1 MLTLFLRNASSTIR
15 RCVISKEKTNINQAI
30 RASEVRVIDDEGG
43 QLGVMDISSA
53 LRAAEEQGLDL
64 VEVSPNAN
72 PPVCRIMDYGKYKYQ
87 QSKRA
92 AEAKKKQARVDVKE
106 VKLRPK
112 TDEHDYQFKIKNAK
126 RFLSDGN
133 KVKITIMFR
142 GREVTHPEFGRRILE
157 RIATDVE
164 EVGQIESQPNMTGR
178 FMSMVIGP
186 VKK

>member
-1 MLTLFLRNASSTIR
+1 M
-15 RCVISKEKTNINQAI
+15 I
-30 RASEVRVIDDEGG
+30 RAGEVRVINDEGE
-43 QLGVMDISSA
+43 QLGIMNINAA
-53 LRAAEEQGLDL
+53 LDAAQQEGLDL
-64 VEVSPNAN
+64 VEVSPNAQ

-92 AEAKKKQARVDVKE
+92 AEAKKKQVRVEVKE

-112 TDEHDYQFKIKNAK
+112 TEEHDYQFKLKNAR
-126 RFLSDGN
+126 RFLESSN
-133 KVKITIMFR
+133 KVKVTIMFR

-157 RIATDVE
+157 RVAKDVE
-164 EVGQIESQPNMTGR
+164 DLGQIESHPNMTGR